1 MSKSTNKTLVGAFVV
16 GALTL
21 LVAALM
27 IFGSGKFF
35 SSSYEF
41 VLFFD
46 GSISG
51 LKVGSPVVFRGVPV
65 GQVSRILL
73 TGNVDSMQIRTP
85 VYIKINEAD
94 DGDDESGTGVLN
106 DDFYSDAFLKK
117 MYAHGLRARLSPQS
131 LLTGQLMVDLDFHP
145 AEELGRPITQ
155 VVYYNDI
162 PEIPTIPS
170 RFDTILHTL
179 ANVPL
184 DTIANNVLQITD
196 TIKSTLQQGNLDRM
210 LAHFDQLVKT
220 TSTTM
225 LHAQEVVGSL
235 KGLTSSYTLLA
246 DQTSNNLGE
255 AFQKTGTLLTNLDS
269 VVRNLNVV
277 LTDMRGVVSPT
288 SLPMVELTRAMREIS
303 EAARSVRTFANMLD
317 RNPEALLR
325 GKGTR

>member
-1 MSKSTNKTLVGAFVV
+1 MSKATNKTLVGAFVV
-16 GALTL
+16 GALGL

-27 IFGSGKFF
+27 IFGSGKLF

-73 TGNVDSMQIRTP
+73 TGDVENMQIRTP
-85 VYIKINEAD
+85 VYIKLNESNSD
-94 DGDDESGTGVLN
+94 DGVSGVLD
-106 DDFYSDAFLKK
+106 DDFYNDDFLKK

-145 AEELGRPITQ
+145 PAGLGPPVTQ

-179 ANVPL
+179 ASVPL
-184 DTIANNVLQITD
+184 DTITENVLQITNI
-196 TIKSTLQQGNLDRM
+196 IKVTLEQGNFDR
-210 LAHFDQLVKT
+210 LLNHFDQLVKNT
-220 TSTTM
+220 DATM
-225 LHAQEVVGSL
+225 VHAQEVVASL
-235 KGLTSSYTLLA
+235 KGLTTSYTRLA
-246 DQTSNNLGE
+246 DETTNNLG
-255 AFQKTGTLLTNLDS
+255 ATFDKTGTLIVNLDS
-269 VVRNLNVV
+269 AVKNLNVV
-277 LTDMRGVVSPT
+277 LADMRGVVSPT
-288 SLPMVELTRAMREIS
+288 SLPMVELTRVLREIS
-303 EAARSVRTFANMLD
+303 EAARSIRTLANMLD

-325 GKGTR
+325 GKGTRP

>member
-1 MSKSTNKTLVGAFVV
+1 MSKATNKTLVGAFVV
-16 GALTL
+16 GALGL
-21 LVAALM
+21 LIAALM
-27 IFGSGKFF
+27 VFGSGRFF
-35 SSSYEF
+35 RSSYEF

-94 DGDDESGTGVLN
+94 DGDDGNGTGVL
-106 DDFYSDAFLKK
+106 DDNFYTDAFLKK
-117 MYAHGLRARLSPQS
+117 LYAHGLRARLSPQS

-145 AEELGRPITQ
+145 VSELGPPVTQ

-179 ANVPL
+179 ANVPI
-184 DTIANNVLQITD
+184 DTIADNVLKITENF
-196 TIKSTLQQGNLDRM
+196 KAALQQGNLDR
-210 LAHFDQLVKT
+210 LLNHFDQLVKNT
-220 TSTTM
+220 NTTM
-225 LHAQEVVGSL
+225 LHAQDVVANL
-235 KGLTSSYTLLA
+235 KDLTTSYTRLA
-246 DQTSNNLGE
+246 DQTNSNLGDT
-255 AFQKTGTLLTNLDS
+255 FQKTGALIANLDT
-269 VVRNLNVV
+269 VVMNLNVV
-277 LTDMRGVVSPT
+277 LTNMRGVVSPT

-303 EAARSVRTFANMLD
+303 EAARSVRTFTNMLD

-325 GKGTR
+325 GKGAR